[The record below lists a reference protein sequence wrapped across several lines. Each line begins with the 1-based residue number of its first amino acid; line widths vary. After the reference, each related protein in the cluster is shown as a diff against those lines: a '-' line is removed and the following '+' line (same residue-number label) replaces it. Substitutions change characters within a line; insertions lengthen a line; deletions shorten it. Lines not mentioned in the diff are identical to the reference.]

1 MSERYT
7 IADYFTSNEIKPGSY
22 IWKWDLNNTPPE
34 TSSRILIMAQLIE
47 DCQQNNQKVFIRP
60 DKRLRA
66 KGLCVIFAN
75 DIQDME

>member
-1 MSERYT
+1 MSETYILT
-7 IADYFTSNEIKPGSY
+7 DYFTSSEIKPGSY

-34 TSSRILIMAQLIE
+34 TSSRILIMAQLIR
-47 DCQQNNQKVFIRP
+47 DCQQNNQKVSIRP

-75 DIQDME
+75 DIQESQ